1 MSSSIYTVIFVF
13 ASCTASIVHDA
24 IDVLEYET
32 DTSTDT
38 PAHTLASQVNEKI
51 NGMNVEIFGQGSGY
65 KGFGSKF
72 SAALP
77 HLRSRNPDRL
87 VVLADSRD
95 VLINN
100 PYNDERYATSLLDE
114 FTVAFEHLTVEH
126 PDAIVISAEAQC
138 CVSALTYV
146 QPGDYFTADGR
157 RNQLA
162 CSSGET
168 NCLWNGDVHA
178 EPWESFMKE
187 RMIQHAKG
195 STQYDDMYLNAGL
208 MAGKAKSL
216 IRVIEAAQIGDKEDD
231 QAVLTDYMYRYPDEI
246 VLDYEQILFG
256 NNRGA
261 VAGLSKEEQCVFR
274 TVEGESRLFHAI
286 TKTTPLFI
294 HSPGG
299 FYECHAAL
307 AHVLSVP
314 VVKRERK
321 LQFCNYMNCSEI
333 PGSTSNSTLSDLV
346 KLLRGG

>member
-1 MSSSIYTVIFVF
+1 MKSILHSIFLLAASSS
-13 ASCTASIVHDA
+13 ASILHDA
-24 IDVLEYET
+24 VDVLVYET

-38 PAHTLASQVNEKI
+38 PAHLLASQVNEKI
-51 NGMNVEIFGQGSGY
+51 QGMNVEIFGQGSGY

-77 HLRSRNPDRL
+77 HLRSRNP
-87 VVLADSRD
+87 DSRD

-178 EPWESFMKE
+178 KPWESFMKE

-208 MAGKAKSL
+208 MAGKAKNL

-246 VLDYEQILFG
+246 VLDYKQIMFG

-274 TVEGESRLFHAI
+274 TVEGESRLFHSV
-286 TKTTPLFI
+286 TNSTPLFV

-299 FYECHAAL
+299 FYECHDAL
-307 AHVLSVP
+307 AEVLGVST
-314 VVKRERK
+314 VKRKRK
-321 LQFCNYMNCSEI
+321 LQLCNYIDCSESSI
-333 PGSTSNSTLSDLV
+333 ISNSTLTDLQ
-346 KLLRGG
+346 KLLLGGRQ